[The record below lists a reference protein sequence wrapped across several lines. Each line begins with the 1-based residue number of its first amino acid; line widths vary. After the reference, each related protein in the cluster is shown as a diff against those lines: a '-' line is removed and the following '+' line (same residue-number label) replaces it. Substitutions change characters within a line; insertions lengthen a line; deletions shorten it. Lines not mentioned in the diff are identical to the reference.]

1 MISQF
6 ENTNEDV
13 KKQER
18 ICSFY
23 VSDYHFEMITL
34 PYIENEIKQN
44 HNVVILTENDL
55 NETIKKVLKNVS
67 LSKKDKEKIF
77 VLIGVYFLIFYRD
90 ENSKI

>member
-55 NETIKKVLKNVS
+55 NETIKKVLKKGISITDSFFGSNI
-67 LSKKDKEKIF
+67 LH
-77 VLIGVYFLIFYRD
+77 
-90 ENSKI
+90 NM

>member
-1 MISQF
+1 MVKFGKRKIKGLRKKRLSF
-6 ENTNEDV
+6 ERVVNFYDKSIWKYKRGC

-55 NETIKKVLKNVS
+55 NETIKK
-67 LSKKDKEKIF
+67 F
-77 VLIGVYFLIFYRD
+77 
-90 ENSKI
+90 